1 MKCILARLFHKPPIG
16 LPYNKRGHSFHEE
29 PEEEIIKSLDGD
41 MMTFKNCMNA
51 LSYKTTQSSFDI
63 MKAQFTN
70 RDYYKRKCALEHII
84 SHVRFNS
91 NKEVLKEVVL
101 DGNEM
106 VVKSA
111 LEKIIRFGV
120 KGAGE
125 EVVFALEYW
134 ADNEEIQQLCQVI
147 LKKYKV
153 EYKDLLKNSR
163 REGEKLRVNN
173 KIFEGNSQSVIEERM
188 TDENYNKVY
197 SEIISRYKPYVGVH
211 TLERI
216 ADEFS
221 KEGCGYAA
229 LATTLTQYFCDKDW
243 QFKHKFGFD
252 IKDGDGYAT
261 DKIMLDFYCMLDES
275 GYGMNIE
282 QLIERYE
289 KYCNHYGIDIVIN
302 VVSSMDRNSF
312 EEYTTDGYILL
323 FAGNFTMYFM
333 KYKPVKIDGWH
344 IMNAYNMIDEDTM
357 EISTWGQKYTIKIS
371 ELNWDTKYVYI
382 AYR

>member
-1 MKCILARLFHKPPIG
+1 MEFEKLQEIRLRCGQP
-16 LPYNKRGHSFHEE
+16 
-29 PEEEIIKSLDGD
+29 
-41 MMTFKNCMNA
+41 
-51 LSYKTTQSSFDI
+51 
-63 MKAQFTN
+63 
-70 RDYYKRKCALEHII
+70 
-84 SHVRFNS
+84 
-91 NKEVLKEVVL
+91 VLVVL

-111 LEKIIRFGV
+111 LEKIIRFRV

-153 EYKDLLKNSR
+153 EYKDLLKDSR
-163 REGEKLRVNN
+163 RERKKLRVNN

-229 LATTLTQYFCDKDW
+229 LATTLTQYFSDKEYE
-243 QFKHKFGFD
+243 FYNKFCFD
-252 IKDGDGYAT
+252 LKNDGGYAT

-282 QLIERYE
+282 Q
-289 KYCNHYGIDIVIN
+289 
-302 VVSSMDRNSF
+302 
-312 EEYTTDGYILL
+312 
-323 FAGNFTMYFM
+323 
-333 KYKPVKIDGWH
+333 
-344 IMNAYNMIDEDTM
+344 
-357 EISTWGQKYTIKIS
+357 
-371 ELNWDTKYVYI
+371 
-382 AYR
+382 